1 MDDRATLPTGFEVV
15 VLTMNRDA
23 SLRRLL
29 ASLARANSHGD
40 DVDLY
45 INIDT
50 PNEPDR
56 RHHAVRAVAKNFHWP
71 HGDKVVTLRQQHLG
85 LADSWFQAVQENAHP
100 FEFVAIFE
108 GDMEVHAE
116 FYTLFSLARRRGAM
130 KRDTTSAFCL
140 TPDDWEVRV
149 QDRCDP
155 AYSQVFYE
163 SPEPC
168 NWGPIWKSQEWFN
181 YVEFV
186 AAMRARGEQPIVPRN
201 IAYNYNTYLSMD
213 LDVQS
218 PWVWRYNWERSKR
231 HVRYHAGCLSERRP
245 VVFLHGE
252 EPSRAGYAFQDD
264 VRSEAIGCV
273 LEGRR
278 RPFMAPIIVR
288 TRVHAAAF
296 RTLRTVRD
304 AADTRRKIEID

>member
-1 MDDRATLPTGFEVV
+1 MS
-15 VLTMNRDA
+15 RDA

-29 ASLARANSHGD
+29 ASLARANYDGD

-56 RHHAVRAVAKNFHWP
+56 RHHAVRAVAKNFRWP

-85 LADSWFQAVQENAHP
+85 LADSWFQAVEENAHS

-108 GDMEVHAE
+108 DDMELHAE
-116 FYTLFSLARRRGAM
+116 FYTLFSLARRCGAM

-140 TPDDWEVRV
+140 HPDDWEVRV
-149 QDRCDP
+149 RDRCDP

-181 YVEFV
+181 YGEFV

-201 IAYNYNTYLSMD
+201 IAYNYNTYLSMR

-245 VVFLHGE
+245 VVCMAKNHR
-252 EPSRAGYAFQDD
+252 EPGTHFKTTFDRKRSDVCLKDD
-264 VRSEAIGCV
+264 VDHLWRQLSSEHAFTPQ
-273 LEGRR
+273 
-278 RPFMAPIIVR
+278 PFVR
-288 TRVHAAAF
+288 YEKFATPLIPVG
-296 RTLRTVRD
+296 
-304 AADTRRKIEID
+304 K